1 MLGAWLELAGLFAA
15 AFLSATLLPGSSEA
29 AFAALIVTERVLPGE
44 ALVVATA
51 GNTLGSCAN
60 WACGRYLASWR
71 DHPRF
76 PIPAK
81 QFDRYAGWYQRWGVW
96 TLLLS
101 WTPIIGDPLTAMAG
115 VFRTPFWLF
124 TGVVGVAKLGR
135 YLALLWAIGLAG

>member
-1 MLGAWLELAGLFAA
+1 MGAWPEIAGLFAA

-29 AFAALIVTERVLPGE
+29 AFAALLISGRVAPGE
-44 ALVVATA
+44 ALLVATV
-51 GNTLGSCAN
+51 GNTLGSCVN
-60 WACGRYLASWR
+60 WAAGRWLAHWR
-71 DHPRF
+71 HHPRF

-81 QFDRYAGWYQRWGVW
+81 TFDRYEAWYRRWGVW

-124 TGVVGVAKLGR
+124 AAVVAVAKCGR
-135 YLALLWAIGLAG
+135 YLALLWALGLAG